1 MGDTKA
7 NTQGIRNSK
16 KPKYCEEGG
25 VVMKLSCKIKRKI
38 GAILVSMMVL
48 GAGVTTVYAASV
60 GTFRFEFSTAVYGS
74 TKFSLANKS
83 TSVKTTANTYSY
95 ATGDTI
101 ASQSYMVSLHK
112 TSSII
117 NTFKTAGAADGT
129 SKTVNF
135 GTVSS
140 GTYVVDL
147 CSTDPPAPGM
157 VYWYIKG
164 SGSVNQ

>member
-1 MGDTKA
+1 MKFRCKTK
-7 NTQGIRNSK
+7 R
-16 KPKYCEEGG
+16 
-25 VVMKLSCKIKRKI
+25 RI
-38 GAILVSMMVL
+38 GMIFVSLMML
-48 GAGVTTVYAASV
+48 IAGATTVYAASV
-60 GTFRFEFSTAVYGS
+60 GTFSFEFSTAVYGS
-74 TKFSLANKS
+74 TKYSLSNKS

-95 ATGDTI
+95 ATGNTI
-101 ASQSYMVSLHK
+101 SSEDYMVSLHK
-112 TSSII
+112 SSSII

-129 SKTVNF
+129 TKTVNF

-147 CSTDPPAPGM
+147 CSVDPPASGM

>member
-1 MGDTKA
+1 MKFRCKTK
-7 NTQGIRNSK
+7 R
-16 KPKYCEEGG
+16 
-25 VVMKLSCKIKRKI
+25 RI
-38 GAILVSMMVL
+38 GMFFVSLMML
-48 GAGVTTVYAASV
+48 IAGAATVYAASV
-60 GTFRFEFSTAVYGS
+60 GTFSFEFSTAVYGS
-74 TKFSLANKS
+74 TKYSLSNKS

-95 ATGDTI
+95 ATGNKISSED
-101 ASQSYMVSLHK
+101 YMVSLHK
-112 TSSII
+112 SSSII

-129 SKTVNF
+129 TKTVNF

-147 CSTDPPAPGM
+147 CSVDPPASGM